1 MEDKK
6 VLRELQA
13 MLGVQENFEGVQN
26 DSRPQSDVLTAQE
39 MGSPVSRMVK
49 NLVTS
54 PPATFFIERQTTYH
68 LENLG
73 SSAYISNNMNRNSVG
88 ESQAPPAQFGME
100 FQHPVGQVQPHPNPQ
115 TFFCAPS
122 ISLPPRLPNISAGAG
137 LSLSMQLP
145 RPSKTNCP
153 VSPSETS
160 TFLNCLHQ
168 SLHSSTSTTATPH
181 KITLGISYA
190 YSSTSS
196 TTIPTTLSGTFGFGS
211 SMTTYQSHDVI
222 GDSKCKKQQREFA
235 ARSFSYPVANRS
247 AFIKH
252 MPMRANPAKTIQP
265 MSAEG
270 DRRYVCMLCNV
281 NFKRIYDLKR
291 HEVGHNPER
300 PYACDLCGKSFKRK
314 DALKR
319 HRSIHTKWSMNDE
332 HLQGTVIG
340 SLPI

>member
-1 MEDKK
+1 MEDEK

-13 MLGVQENFEGVQN
+13 ILGVQEGIQI
-26 DSRPQSDVLTAQE
+26 DSGPQSEVLTDQE
-39 MGSPVSRMVK
+39 MGPVSRMVE

-54 PPATFFIERQTTYH
+54 PPATAFIEWQTTCH
-68 LENLG
+68 LGVCCHFTFASNNQLIIRNAENSG

-88 ESQAPPAQFGME
+88 ESPSPPAQSGNK
-100 FQHPVGQVQPHPNPQ
+100 FQHPFGQVRPHPESQ

-122 ISLPPRLPNISAGAG
+122 ISLPPCLPSISAGAV

-145 RPSKTNCP
+145 RPSNTNCP

-160 TFLNCLHQ
+160 MFLNRLHH
-168 SLHSSTSTTATPH
+168 SLECSKSTTARPH
-181 KITLGISYA
+181 ESLLDISYS
-190 YSSTSS
+190 YSSTLS
-196 TTIPTTLSGTFGFGS
+196 TTIPTALSGTFGFGS
-211 SMTTYQSHDVI
+211 SMTTYQSHDSI

-300 PYACDLCGKSFKRK
+300 PYTCDLCGKR
-314 DALKR
+314 
-319 HRSIHTKWSMNDE
+319 
-332 HLQGTVIG
+332 
-340 SLPI
+340 